1 MIEEINKKWVLNK
14 RPEGMPDDDCWKLE
28 EVPIPEVKEGSIL
41 IKTLY
46 LSIDPYMRGR
56 MNDAKSYADPIK
68 IGEVMTGESVGVV
81 VESKS
86 DNFSVGDYVCAHRGW
101 QSYIVA
107 HGDDRQLF
115 KADPKIVPL
124 STYLG
129 TVGMPGRTAYFGLL
143 RVGKPKSGETIVVS
157 AASGAVGTVVGQM
170 AKILGCRAVGIA
182 GGETK
187 CSYVTDELGFDACV
201 DYKAGNLEADLKAAC
216 PDGIDIYFENVGAE
230 VSKAVANNLNPGA
243 RIPICG
249 FIAHYNSTDMEK
261 EETPF
266 HVFGALDPTPEHR
279 FFVVTEWFEEW
290 PEATK
295 ELSNWIQEG
304 KIKYRETVSE
314 GLESAPQALRDVLS
328 GKNFGKQV
336 VKVAEE

>member
-1 MIEEINKKWVLNK
+1 MTEAINKRWVLNK
-14 RPEGMPDDDCWKLE
+14 RPVGMPEDECWKLVELPVPEIE
-28 EVPIPEVKEGSIL
+28 EGNIL

-68 IGEVMTGESVGVV
+68 LGEIMTGESVGVV
-81 VESKS
+81 IESKS
-86 DNFSVGDYVCAHRGW
+86 DNFKVGDYVCAHRGW
-101 QSYIVA
+101 QSFIVA
-107 HGDDRQLF
+107 PGNDRQLF
-115 KADPKIVPL
+115 KADPNIVPL

-129 TVGMPGRTAYFGLL
+129 TVGMPGRTAYFGLQ
-143 RVGKPKSGETIVVS
+143 RVGKPQTGETVVVS

-187 CSYVTDELGFDACV
+187 CSYVTEELGFDACV
-201 DYKAGNLEADLKAAC
+201 DYKAGNLEEDLKQAC
-216 PDGIDIYFENVGAE
+216 PNGIDIYFENVGAE
-230 VSKAVANNLNPGA
+230 VSKAVAKNLNPGA

-249 FIAHYNSTDMEK
+249 FIAHYNSTNFEN

-266 HVFGALDPTPEHR
+266 HVFGALDPVPEHR
-279 FFVVTEWFEEW
+279 FFVVTEWFDEW
-290 PEATK
+290 AEATK
-295 ELSNWIQEG
+295 DLSNWIKEG
-304 KIKYRETVSE
+304 KIKYRETITE
-314 GLESAPQALRDVLS
+314 GLENAPQALRDVLT